1 MEKEIENSYFID
13 EYNKKLQ
20 SNNKRDIQMTYIN
33 KKEEKTIYD
42 LSTSS
47 AIMINTNNVNHIKK
61 VESKKNS
68 EISSIKNIKNDLNQT
83 KSKKDIFEIIKNNN
97 NVTDS
102 SVVFLGKKIK
112 NLFAQN
118 NNNNNSNDKIPND
131 ENDNNIVLNLKK
143 VNFQDKNRYRKEQA
157 IKTNNINNINN
168 INNNNINICEKLEI
182 INNNNNNKNIDIHKY
197 NNKKNYKCYNI
208 DEVELLHQTEEYK
221 RNLYFNFNE
230 EIRKMERKFISDYY
244 S

>member
-1 MEKEIENSYFID
+1 MEKEIDNSSFID
-13 EYNKKLQ
+13 DYNKKMQ
-20 SNNKRDIQMTYIN
+20 SNNKRDIQMTSIN
-33 KKEEKTIYD
+33 KKEEKAIYD

-47 AIMINTNNVNHIKK
+47 AIMITTNNVNHIKK
-61 VESKKNS
+61 EKSKKNA
-68 EISSIKNIKNDLNQT
+68 EISSVKNIKNDLNQT

-112 NLFAQN
+112 NLFDQN
-118 NNNNNSNDKIPND
+118 NNNNNSNGKIPND
-131 ENDNNIVLNLKK
+131 ENDNNVVLNLKK
-143 VNFQDKNRYRKEQA
+143 VNFQDKNRDRKEQA
-157 IKTNNINNINN
+157 IKTNIINNK
-168 INNNNINICEKLEI
+168 NNINICEKLEI